1 MRKIYVALSPL
12 DGDTGLRYLSILKVI
27 IKTIMRYLSILKVI
41 IKTIIYIYYYKLLF
55 HRKRTP
61 AGGQILLVGHGFIE
75 LSGNG
80 SGAEKP
86 RSSPVVI
93 AVAAD
98 LAPYIIGQNP
108 HIIRT

>member
-1 MRKIYVALSPL
+1 VFFRWRLVSSTMRKIYVALSPL
-12 DGDTGLRYLSILKVI
+12 DGDTGL
-27 IKTIMRYLSILKVI
+27 RYLSILKVI